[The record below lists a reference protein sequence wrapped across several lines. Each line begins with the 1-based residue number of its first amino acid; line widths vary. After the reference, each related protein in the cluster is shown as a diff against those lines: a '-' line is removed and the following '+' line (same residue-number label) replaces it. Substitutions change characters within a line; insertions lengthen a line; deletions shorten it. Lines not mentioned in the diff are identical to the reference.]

1 MINGKVWPLFGTQ
14 FEKPTVKKKTFMRQ
28 SQKYEPRIF
37 NSIKQLFLGVIMTL
51 ELCFLFSLP

>member
-1 MINGKVWPLFGTQ
+1 
-14 FEKPTVKKKTFMRQ
+14 MRQ